1 MIQTKIETYEDLMAA
16 LTQSDKTYDIE
27 KIERAYRLADEAHG
41 GQLRKSGDPY
51 ISHPVSV
58 AIILIGMGMDTD
70 CICAALLH
78 DVVEDTEISLDTL
91 RKQFGNDVAIMVNG
105 VTKLTNMTL
114 STKEEQQAENIRK
127 MLLAMNEDIRVI
139 LIKLADRLHNMR
151 TMQYQSPEKQR
162 SKSHETM
169 EIYAPI
175 AHRLGIRS
183 IKDEL
188 EDLALRYLDPIGYKE
203 IENRLDMSKKQ
214 REEFI
219 ASVKE
224 KIMGRFEEYGIHP
237 HIEGRVKS
245 IYGIYRKIF
254 VKGKQF
260 EEIYDIY
267 AVRIIVDTIT
277 ECYDVFGIIHDLFT
291 PIPNRFKDY
300 IATPKPNQYRSL
312 HTTVLDKGGT
322 PFEVQ
327 IRTWDMHYTAE
338 YGIAAHWKY
347 KAGISGKDEKGDH
360 QLEWVRKIIES
371 QQEAEGEDLMRNIRT
386 DLSSD
391 DVFVFTPKGDVKNL
405 PAGSTIVDYAY
416 AIHTAVGNKMTG
428 AKVDGR
434 IVPLDYELKT
444 GEIVEILTA
453 KNGTGP
459 KRGWLEIA
467 KTSEARNKIRGWFK
481 REKREENIAAGK
493 AEVEQEFKRNQ
504 IRFDTEEEYHSFMD
518 ELVRRQHKDSLDDF
532 YASIGYGGLVL
543 SHIMPRIKDEYAK
556 MASDFAEREIEKL
569 KKLSPQNQKKS
580 SSAVVVEGIDN
591 CLVKF
596 AKCCNPLPGDDIVG
610 FITRGYGVSLHKRDC
625 VNAQASLNDPA
636 QKERWIKVHWAGD
649 TPVDFRSTL
658 QILATDRDGLAM
670 DVTLAI
676 ANLRVPMHEIY
687 ARGLKNGNAEIT
699 LTIST
704 QGREHL
710 ETIMQKLAK
719 IRGVL
724 SVERSGK

>member
-1 MIQTKIETYEDLMAA
+1 MIQTKIENHDDLIAA
-16 LTQSDKTYDIE
+16 LKASDKDYDIE
-27 KIERAYRLADEAHG
+27 KIERAYEVADKAHG
-41 GQLRKSGDPY
+41 GQVRRSGDPY

-78 DVVEDTEISLDTL
+78 DVVEDTAVTLDEL
-91 RKQFGNDVAIMVNG
+91 KKAFGADVAVMVGG
-105 VTKLTNMTL
+105 VTKLTNMTF

-151 TMQYQSPEKQR
+151 TMQYQTPEKQR

-188 EDLALRYLDPIGYKE
+188 EDLALRYLDPVAYKE
-203 IENRLDMSKKQ
+203 IEERLDMNKKE

-219 ASVKE
+219 KSVQKR
-224 KIMGRFEEYGIHP
+224 ILDRFAEYGFHP

-245 IYGIYRKIF
+245 IYGIYRKIY
-254 VKGKQF
+254 VKGKSF

-267 AVRIIVDTIT
+267 AVRLIVDTT
-277 ECYDVFGIIHDLFT
+277 NECYNALGIIHDMFT

-300 IATPKPNQYRSL
+300 ISTPKPNQYQSL
-312 HTTVLDKGGT
+312 HTSVLDHGV

-347 KAGISGKDEKGDH
+347 KAGISKGDVKSDK

-405 PAGSTIVDYAY
+405 PAGSTIIDFAY

-434 IVPLDYELKT
+434 IVPLSYELKT

-481 REKREENIAAGK
+481 RERRDENIAAGK
-493 AEVEQEFKRNQ
+493 AVVEQEFKRNQ
-504 IRFDTEEEYHSFMD
+504 IRFDTEEGYLAFMD
-518 ELVRRQHKDSLDDF
+518 DLVRRQHKDSLDDL

-543 SHIMPRIKDEYAK
+543 SHLMPRIKDAYAK
-556 MASDFAEREIEKL
+556 QTSDFAAQELEKL
-569 KKLSPQNQKKS
+569 KKAAAPKKS
-580 SSAVVVEGIDN
+580 NTPVIVDGIVN
-591 CLVKF
+591 CQVKF

-610 FITRGYGVSLHKRDC
+610 FITRGYGVSVHKRDC
-625 VNAQASLNDPA
+625 INAQASLNDVA
-636 QKERWIKVHWAGD
+636 QKERWIKVRWAED
-649 TPVDFRSTL
+649 VPVDFRSSL
-658 QILATDRDGLAM
+658 QIIATDRDGLAM

-676 ANLRVPMHEIY
+676 ANLRVPLHEIT
-687 ARGLKNGNAEIT
+687 ARGLKNGNAEVL

-704 QGREHL
+704 QGKEHL
-710 ETIMQKLAK
+710 DTIIQRLKK
-719 IRGVL
+719 IPGVI

>member
-1 MIQTKIETYEDLMAA
+1 MIQTKIENHDDLIAA
-16 LTQSDKTYDIE
+16 LKASDKDYDIE
-27 KIERAYRLADEAHG
+27 KIERAYEVADKAHG
-41 GQLRKSGDPY
+41 GQVRRSGDPY

-78 DVVEDTEISLDTL
+78 DVVEDTAVTLDEL
-91 RKQFGNDVAIMVNG
+91 KKAFGADVAVMVGG
-105 VTKLTNMTL
+105 VTKLTNMTF

-151 TMQYQSPEKQR
+151 TMQYQTPEKQR

-188 EDLALRYLDPIGYKE
+188 EDLALRYLDPVAYKE
-203 IENRLDMSKKQ
+203 IEERLDMNKKE

-219 ASVKE
+219 KSVQKR
-224 KIMGRFEEYGIHP
+224 ILDRFAEYGFHP

-245 IYGIYRKIF
+245 IYGIYRKIY
-254 VKGKQF
+254 VKGKSF

-267 AVRIIVDTIT
+267 AVRLIVDTT
-277 ECYDVFGIIHDLFT
+277 NECYNALGIIHDMFT

-300 IATPKPNQYRSL
+300 ISTPKPNQYQSL
-312 HTTVLDKGGT
+312 HTSVLDHGV

-347 KAGISGKDEKGDH
+347 KAGISKGDVKSDK

-405 PAGSTIVDYAY
+405 PAGSTIIDFAY

-434 IVPLDYELKT
+434 IVPLSYELKT

-481 REKREENIAAGK
+481 RERRDENIAAGK
-493 AEVEQEFKRNQ
+493 AVVEQEFKRNQ
-504 IRFDTEEEYHSFMD
+504 IRFDTEEGYLAFMD
-518 ELVRRQHKDSLDDF
+518 DLVRRQHKDSLDDL

-543 SHIMPRIKDEYAK
+543 SHLMPRIKDAYAK
-556 MASDFAEREIEKL
+556 QTSDFAAQELEKL
-569 KKLSPQNQKKS
+569 KKAAAPKKS
-580 SSAVVVEGIDN
+580 NTPVIVDGIVN
-591 CLVKF
+591 CQVKF

-610 FITRGYGVSLHKRDC
+610 FITRGYGVSVHKRDC
-625 VNAQASLNDPA
+625 VNAQASLNDVA
-636 QKERWIKVHWAGD
+636 QKERWIKVRWAED
-649 TPVDFRSTL
+649 VPVDFRSSL
-658 QILATDRDGLAM
+658 QIIATDRDGLAM

-676 ANLRVPMHEIY
+676 ANLRVPLHEIT
-687 ARGLKNGNAEIT
+687 ARGLKNGNAEVL

-704 QGREHL
+704 QGKEHL
-710 ETIMQKLAK
+710 DTIIQRLKK
-719 IRGVL
+719 IPGVI

>member
-1 MIQTKIETYEDLMAA
+1 MIQTKIENHDDLIAA
-16 LTQSDKTYDIE
+16 LKASDKDYDIE
-27 KIERAYRLADEAHG
+27 KIERAYEVADKAHG
-41 GQLRKSGDPY
+41 GQVRRSGDPY

-78 DVVEDTEISLDTL
+78 DVVEDTAVTLDEL
-91 RKQFGNDVAIMVNG
+91 KKAFGADVAVMVGG
-105 VTKLTNMTL
+105 VTKLTNMTF

-151 TMQYQSPEKQR
+151 TMQYQTPEKQR

-188 EDLALRYLDPIGYKE
+188 EDLALRYLDPVAYKE
-203 IENRLDMSKKQ
+203 IEERLDMNKKE

-219 ASVKE
+219 KSVQKR
-224 KIMGRFEEYGIHP
+224 ILDRFAEYGFHP

-245 IYGIYRKIF
+245 IYGIYRKIY
-254 VKGKQF
+254 VKGKSF

-267 AVRIIVDTIT
+267 AVRLIVDTT
-277 ECYDVFGIIHDLFT
+277 NECYNALGIIHDMFT

-300 IATPKPNQYRSL
+300 ISTPKPNQYQSL
-312 HTTVLDKGGT
+312 HTSVLDHGV

-347 KAGISGKDEKGDH
+347 KAGISKGDVKSDK

-405 PAGSTIVDYAY
+405 PAGSTIIDFAY

-434 IVPLDYELKT
+434 IVPLSYELKT

-481 REKREENIAAGK
+481 RERRDENIAAGK
-493 AEVEQEFKRNQ
+493 AVVEQEFKRNQ
-504 IRFDTEEEYHSFMD
+504 IRFDTEEGYLAFMD
-518 ELVRRQHKDSLDDF
+518 DLVRRQHKDSLDDL

-543 SHIMPRIKDEYAK
+543 SHLMPRIKDAYAK
-556 MASDFAEREIEKL
+556 QTSDFAAQELEKL
-569 KKLSPQNQKKS
+569 KKAAAPKKS
-580 SSAVVVEGIDN
+580 NTPVIVDGIVN
-591 CLVKF
+591 CQVKF

-610 FITRGYGVSLHKRDC
+610 FITRGYGVSVHKRDC
-625 VNAQASLNDPA
+625 INAQASLNDVA
-636 QKERWIKVHWAGD
+636 QKERWIKVRWAED
-649 TPVDFRSTL
+649 VPVDFRSSL
-658 QILATDRDGLAM
+658 QIIATDRDGLAM

-676 ANLRVPMHEIY
+676 ANLRVPLHEIT
-687 ARGLKNGNAEIT
+687 ARGLKNGNAEVL

-704 QGREHL
+704 QGKDYPATE
-710 ETIMQKLAK
+710 KD
-719 IRGVL
+719 
-724 SVERSGK
+724 SGRYFG

>member
-1 MIQTKIETYEDLMAA
+1 MIQTKIENHDDLIAA
-16 LTQSDKTYDIE
+16 LKASDKDYDIE
-27 KIERAYRLADEAHG
+27 KIERAYEVADKAHG
-41 GQLRKSGDPY
+41 GQVRRSGDPY

-78 DVVEDTEISLDTL
+78 DVVEDTAVTLDEL
-91 RKQFGNDVAIMVNG
+91 KKAFGADVAVMVGG
-105 VTKLTNMTL
+105 VTKLTNMTF

-151 TMQYQSPEKQR
+151 TMQYQTPEKQR

-188 EDLALRYLDPIGYKE
+188 EDLALRYLDPVAYKE
-203 IENRLDMSKKQ
+203 IEERLDMNKKE

-219 ASVKE
+219 KSVQKR
-224 KIMGRFEEYGIHP
+224 ILDRFAEYGFHP

-245 IYGIYRKIF
+245 IYGIYRKIY
-254 VKGKQF
+254 VKGKSF

-267 AVRIIVDTIT
+267 AVRLIVDTT
-277 ECYDVFGIIHDLFT
+277 NECYNALGIIHDMFT

-300 IATPKPNQYRSL
+300 ISTPKPNQYQSL
-312 HTTVLDKGGT
+312 HTSVLDHGV

-347 KAGISGKDEKGDH
+347 KAGISKGDVKSDK

-405 PAGSTIVDYAY
+405 PAGSTIIDFAY

-434 IVPLDYELKT
+434 IVPLSYELKT

-481 REKREENIAAGK
+481 RERRDENIAAGK
-493 AEVEQEFKRNQ
+493 AVVEQEFKRNQ
-504 IRFDTEEEYHSFMD
+504 IRFDTEEGYLAFMD
-518 ELVRRQHKDSLDDF
+518 DLVRRQHKDSLDDL

-543 SHIMPRIKDEYAK
+543 SHLMPRIKDAYAK
-556 MASDFAEREIEKL
+556 QTSDFAAQELEKL
-569 KKLSPQNQKKS
+569 KKAAAPKKS
-580 SSAVVVEGIDN
+580 N
-591 CLVKF
+591 
-596 AKCCNPLPGDDIVG
+596 
-610 FITRGYGVSLHKRDC
+610 
-625 VNAQASLNDPA
+625 
-636 QKERWIKVHWAGD
+636 
-649 TPVDFRSTL
+649 TPV
-658 QILATDRDGLAM
+658 IVDGI
-670 DVTLAI
+670 V
-676 ANLRVPMHEIY
+676 NCQV
-687 ARGLKNGNAEIT
+687 
-699 LTIST
+699 
-704 QGREHL
+704 
-710 ETIMQKLAK
+710 
-719 IRGVL
+719 
-724 SVERSGK
+724 

>member
-1 MIQTKIETYEDLMAA
+1 MIQTKIENHDDLIAA
-16 LTQSDKTYDIE
+16 LKASDKDYDIE
-27 KIERAYRLADEAHG
+27 KIERAYEVADKAHG
-41 GQLRKSGDPY
+41 GQVRRSGDPY

-78 DVVEDTEISLDTL
+78 DVVEDTAVTLDEL
-91 RKQFGNDVAIMVNG
+91 KKAFGADVAVMVGG
-105 VTKLTNMTL
+105 VTKLTNMTF

-151 TMQYQSPEKQR
+151 TMQYQTPEKQR

-188 EDLALRYLDPIGYKE
+188 EDLALRYLDPVAYKE
-203 IENRLDMSKKQ
+203 IEERLDMNKKE

-219 ASVKE
+219 KSVQKR
-224 KIMGRFEEYGIHP
+224 ILDRFAEYGFHP

-245 IYGIYRKIF
+245 IYGIYRKIY
-254 VKGKQF
+254 VKGKSF

-267 AVRIIVDTIT
+267 AVRLIVDTT
-277 ECYDVFGIIHDLFT
+277 NECYNALGIIHDMFT

-300 IATPKPNQYRSL
+300 ISTPKPNQYQSL
-312 HTTVLDKGGT
+312 HTSVLDHGV

-347 KAGISGKDEKGDH
+347 KAGISKGDVKSDK

-371 QQEAEGEDLMRNIRT
+371 QQEAEGEDLMRNIST

-405 PAGSTIVDYAY
+405 PAGSTIIDFAY

-434 IVPLDYELKT
+434 IVPLSYELKT

-481 REKREENIAAGK
+481 RERRDENIAAGK
-493 AEVEQEFKRNQ
+493 AVVEQEFKRNQ
-504 IRFDTEEEYHSFMD
+504 IRFDTEEGYLAFMD
-518 ELVRRQHKDSLDDF
+518 DLVRRQHKDSLDDL

-543 SHIMPRIKDEYAK
+543 SHLMPRIKDAYAK
-556 MASDFAEREIEKL
+556 QTSDFAAQELEKL
-569 KKLSPQNQKKS
+569 KKAAAPKKS
-580 SSAVVVEGIDN
+580 NTPVIVDGIVN
-591 CLVKF
+591 CQVKF

-610 FITRGYGVSLHKRDC
+610 FITRGYGVSVHKRDC
-625 VNAQASLNDPA
+625 INAQASLNDVA
-636 QKERWIKVHWAGD
+636 QKERWIKVRWAED
-649 TPVDFRSTL
+649 VPVDFRSSL
-658 QILATDRDGLAM
+658 QIIATDRDGLAM

-676 ANLRVPMHEIY
+676 ANLRVPLHEIT
-687 ARGLKNGNAEIT
+687 ARGLKNGNAEVL

-704 QGREHL
+704 QGKEHL
-710 ETIMQKLAK
+710 DTIIQRLKK
-719 IRGVL
+719 IPGVI

>member
-1 MIQTKIETYEDLMAA
+1 
-16 LTQSDKTYDIE
+16 
-27 KIERAYRLADEAHG
+27 
-41 GQLRKSGDPY
+41 
-51 ISHPVSV
+51 
-58 AIILIGMGMDTD
+58 
-70 CICAALLH
+70 
-78 DVVEDTEISLDTL
+78 
-91 RKQFGNDVAIMVNG
+91 
-105 VTKLTNMTL
+105 
-114 STKEEQQAENIRK
+114 

-151 TMQYQSPEKQR
+151 TMQFQTPDKQR
-162 SKSHETM
+162 QKSHETM

-183 IKDEL
+183 VKDEL
-188 EDLALRYLDPIGYKE
+188 EDLALRYLDPVAYKE
-203 IENRLDMSKKQ
+203 IESRLEMGKKE

-219 ASVKE
+219 ASVQK
-224 KIMGRFEEYGIHP
+224 KIRERFSEYGLNP

-245 IYGIYRKIF
+245 IYGIYRKMF

-267 AVRIIVDTIT
+267 AVRVIVDTTT
-277 ECYDVFGIIHDLFT
+277 ECYNALGLIHDMFT

-300 IATPKPNQYRSL
+300 ISTPKPNQYRSL
-312 HTTVLDKGGT
+312 HTSVLDHGT

-327 IRTWDMHYTAE
+327 IRTWEMHYTAE

-347 KAGISGKDEKGDH
+347 KAGITGKDQKGDQ

-386 DLSSD
+386 DLSAD

-405 PAGSTIVDYAY
+405 PAGSTIVDFAY
-416 AIHTAVGNKMTG
+416 ALHTAVGNKMNG

-434 IVPLDYELKT
+434 IVPLSYELKT

-453 KNGTGP
+453 KNGGGP

-481 REKREENIAAGK
+481 REKRDENIAAGK
-493 AEVEQEFKRNQ
+493 AEVEAEFKRNQ
-504 IRFDTEEEYHSFMD
+504 IRFDSEEEYTKFMD
-518 ELVRRQHKDSLDDF
+518 DLVRRQHKDSLDDF
-532 YASIGYGGLVL
+532 YASIGYGGTVL
-543 SHIMPRIKDEYAK
+543 SHLMPRIKDEYAK
-556 MASDFAEREIEKL
+556 MTSDFAEREIEKL
-569 KKLSPQNQKKS
+569 KTLSPQKKTQ
-580 SSAVVVEGIDN
+580 SAVVVEGIDN

-596 AKCCNPLPGDDIVG
+596 AKCCNPLPGDEIVG
-610 FITRGYGVSLHKRDC
+610 FITRGYGVSVHKRDC
-625 VNAQASLNDPA
+625 VNAQASLRDVA
-636 QKERWIKVHWAGD
+636 QRERWIKVRWAED

-670 DVTLAI
+670 DVTLTV
-676 ANLRVPMHEIY
+676 ANLHVPLHEIV
-687 ARGLKNGNAEIT
+687 ARGLKNGNAEVQI
-699 LTIST
+699 TIST
-704 QGREHL
+704 QGREHPA
-710 ETIMQKLAK
+710 TIMQRLSK
-719 IRGVL
+719 IPGVI

>member
-1 MIQTKIETYEDLMAA
+1 MIQTKIENHDDLIASLKA
-16 LTQSDKTYDIE
+16 SDKDYDIE
-27 KIERAYRLADEAHG
+27 KIERAYEVADKAHG
-41 GQLRKSGDPY
+41 GQVRRSGDPY

-78 DVVEDTEISLDTL
+78 DVVEDTAVTLDEL
-91 RKQFGNDVAIMVNG
+91 KKAFGADVAVMVGG
-105 VTKLTNMTL
+105 VTKLTNMTF

-151 TMQYQSPEKQR
+151 TMQYQTPEKQR

-188 EDLALRYLDPIGYKE
+188 EDLALRYLDPVAYKE
-203 IENRLDMSKKQ
+203 IEERLDMNKKE

-219 ASVKE
+219 KSVQKR
-224 KIMGRFEEYGIHP
+224 ILDRFAEYGFHP

-245 IYGIYRKIF
+245 IYGIYRKIY
-254 VKGKQF
+254 VKGKSF

-267 AVRIIVDTIT
+267 AVRLIVDTT
-277 ECYDVFGIIHDLFT
+277 NECYNALGIIHDMFT

-300 IATPKPNQYRSL
+300 ISTPKPNQYQSL
-312 HTTVLDKGGT
+312 HTSVLDHGV

-347 KAGISGKDEKGDH
+347 KAGISKGDVKSDK

-405 PAGSTIVDYAY
+405 PAGSTIIDFAY

-434 IVPLDYELKT
+434 IVPLSYELKT

-481 REKREENIAAGK
+481 RERRDENIAAGK
-493 AEVEQEFKRNQ
+493 AVVEQEFKRNQ
-504 IRFDTEEEYHSFMD
+504 IRFDTEEGYLAFMD
-518 ELVRRQHKDSLDDF
+518 DLVRRQHKDSLDDL

-543 SHIMPRIKDEYAK
+543 SHLMPRIKDAYAK
-556 MASDFAEREIEKL
+556 QTSDFAAQELEKL
-569 KKLSPQNQKKS
+569 KKAAAPKKS
-580 SSAVVVEGIDN
+580 NTPVIVDGIVN
-591 CLVKF
+591 CQVKF

-610 FITRGYGVSLHKRDC
+610 FITRGYGVSVHKRDC
-625 VNAQASLNDPA
+625 INAQASLNDVA
-636 QKERWIKVHWAGD
+636 QKERWIKVRWAED
-649 TPVDFRSTL
+649 VPVDFRSSL
-658 QILATDRDGLAM
+658 QIIATDRDGLAM

-676 ANLRVPMHEIY
+676 ANLRVPLHEIT
-687 ARGLKNGNAEIT
+687 ARGLKNGNAEVL

-704 QGREHL
+704 QGKEHL
-710 ETIMQKLAK
+710 DTIIQRLKK
-719 IRGVL
+719 IPGVI